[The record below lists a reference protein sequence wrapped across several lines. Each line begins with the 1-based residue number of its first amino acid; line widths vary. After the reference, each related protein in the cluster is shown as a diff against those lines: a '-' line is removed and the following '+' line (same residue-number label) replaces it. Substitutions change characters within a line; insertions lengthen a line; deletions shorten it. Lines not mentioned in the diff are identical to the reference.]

1 MNEKHKRAH
10 KAALSIIVPLI
21 VFFIIMIIAANIV
34 IFVANT
40 FGGIAAA
47 IAFGVSATTIIY
59 GIIYFV
65 EYNS

>member
-21 VFFIIMIIAANIV
+21 VFFIILLIAANIV

-59 GIIYFV
+59 GMIYCIV
-65 EYNS
+65 YAS

>member
-21 VFFIIMIIAANIV
+21 VFFIILLIAANIV

-47 IAFGVSATTIIY
+47 IAFGVSWIVIIY
-59 GIIYFV
+59 GMIYYI
-65 EYNS
+65 EYAS